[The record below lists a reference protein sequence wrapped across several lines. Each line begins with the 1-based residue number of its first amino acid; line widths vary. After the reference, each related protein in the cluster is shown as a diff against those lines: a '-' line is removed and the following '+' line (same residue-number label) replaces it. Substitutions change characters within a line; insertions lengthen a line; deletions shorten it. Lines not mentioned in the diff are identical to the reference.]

1 MGPRRTQARG
11 VGAHGGGRNAVEEE
25 GANGSD
31 QAGTISTDL
40 APGSG
45 ALESEETGNSVLI
58 GQTVI
63 SWTI

>member
-11 VGAHGGGRNAVEEE
+11 AGAHGGGRNAVEEE
-25 GANGSD
+25 GAHGSD

-45 ALESEETGNSVLI
+45 ALELEELGKRIYWRLS
-58 GQTVI
+58 
-63 SWTI
+63 